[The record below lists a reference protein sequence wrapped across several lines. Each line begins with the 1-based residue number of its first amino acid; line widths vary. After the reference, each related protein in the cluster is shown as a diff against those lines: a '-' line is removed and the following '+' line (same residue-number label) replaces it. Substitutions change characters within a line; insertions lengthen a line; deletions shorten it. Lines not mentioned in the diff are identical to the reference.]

1 MNRNNGILGWYW
13 VCAVV
18 GLAAME
24 AGRAEDASGMVT
36 GPSSVDSRYG
46 PFGWLDHDSSY
57 GGDVFPEPFLND
69 DSDLEMNE
77 LRLNWLHTGRGS
89 DHTDEVTLEIEKGF
103 GPVTL
108 EIELHHEWE
117 KADGKTASGTGNVD
131 LAARSP
137 VFQYVS
143 RDRALD
149 TTFGVGI
156 EVGVPTNTPFSRSTE
171 VVPKIFNDTRW
182 GEHLTFQTIVGYS
195 ALYGGDDDGI
205 HTLEYGITAG
215 YAISGKELPIPGI
228 LQLVPVV
235 EISGEYQLN
244 KEDAG
249 RNSLLGM
256 VGFRAN
262 TKAIGPVQPR
272 LGLGYVF
279 PVNATAREDLHWG
292 VFTSLIFEY

>member
-1 MNRNNGILGWYW
+1 MILNNKKIGQYLGC
-13 VCAVV
+13 VVV
-18 GLAAME
+18 GLVATE
-24 AGRAEDASGMVT
+24 LGRAENPSGMVT
-36 GPSSVDSRYG
+36 VPSPVDSRYG
-46 PFGWLDHDSSY
+46 PFGWLDHDSAY
-57 GGDVFPEPFLND
+57 GSDAFPEPFLND
-69 DSDLEMNE
+69 DSGLEVNE
-77 LRLNWLHTGRGS
+77 FRLDWLHTGRGA
-89 DHTDEVTLEIEKGF
+89 DRTDELTVEIEKGF
-103 GPVTL
+103 GPVTFEL
-108 EIELHHEWE
+108 ELHHEWE
-117 KADGKTASGTGNVD
+117 KSGGRTESGTGNVD
-131 LAARSP
+131 FAVRTP

-143 RDRALD
+143 PDHALD

-171 VVPKIFNDTRW
+171 VVPKVFNDTRL

-215 YAISGKELPIPGI
+215 YTISSKELPIPGI
-228 LQLVPVV
+228 HQLVPVL

-256 VGFRAN
+256 LGFRAN
-262 TKAIGPVQPR
+262 TKAIGSVQPR

-279 PVNATAREDLHWG
+279 PVNEAAREDLHWG
-292 VFTSLIFEY
+292 IFTSLVFEY